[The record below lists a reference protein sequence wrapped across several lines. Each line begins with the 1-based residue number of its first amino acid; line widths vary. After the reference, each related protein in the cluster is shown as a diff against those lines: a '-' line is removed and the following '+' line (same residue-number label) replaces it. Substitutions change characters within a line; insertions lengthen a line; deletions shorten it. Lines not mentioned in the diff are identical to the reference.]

1 MPRIEQFRRAL
12 KVLSDHASN
21 LLLERRVRQQLASA
35 APATG
40 QGYDAVVYFADD
52 VASAYQVRQWFGP
65 MSRLARTHPV
75 AVLCHRPSTAG
86 ALLKDAPLPVHLAT
100 GIAQVEEF
108 IQAHGVRVVFYVN
121 NNQANFTVLRL
132 TSPIHIHLSHGES
145 DKISMASNQLKAY
158 DHCFIAGEASR
169 RRIEAAVRHLRP
181 GSLVEV
187 GRPQLD
193 DSLDGTGGSQGTT
206 GGDRVGKAGTTRR
219 ATVLYAPTWEG
230 DRPAMAYGSLVSHGP
245 ALVEA
250 ILASGEYRL
259 IFRPHPRSGTRLPA
273 HGQAV
278 ERISAMIKAAAKT
291 EPEAGHYVDDRP
303 DFAESM
309 SEADVCVCDISAM
322 AMDWLPRGKP
332 LLVTMPADPG
342 AAVDRNGIA
351 GVVPLLDTG
360 DSGNIVQVLHDL
372 EAAPVSREQSDLVR
386 RIFGD
391 TSPFA
396 STRRFISAF
405 ERALAEAGL

>member
-35 APATG
+35 APATA
-40 QGYDAVVYFADD
+40 QGYDAVIYFADD

-75 AVLCHRPSTAG
+75 AVLCHRPSTAA
-86 ALLKDAPLPVHLAT
+86 ALLKDAPLPVYLAT
-100 GIAQVEEF
+100 GITQVEDF
-108 IQAHGVRVVFYVN
+108 VRTRGTRVVFYVN

-181 GSLVEV
+181 GSLVEI

-193 DSLDGTGGSQGTT
+193 DFVEGTDGDVLKGRT
-206 GGDRVGKAGTTRR
+206 GTTRR

-250 ILASGEYRL
+250 ILASSEYRL
-259 IFRPHPRSGTRLPA
+259 VFRPHPRSGTRLAA

-278 ERISAMIKAAAKT
+278 DRIAAMIRAAAKAQ
-291 EPEAGHYVDDRP
+291 PDAGHYVDDRP
-303 DFAESM
+303 DFAESFT
-309 SEADVCVCDISAM
+309 EADVCICDISAM

-332 LLVTMPADPG
+332 LLVTLPADAG

-351 GVVPLLDTG
+351 GVVPLLDAG

-372 EAAPVSREQSDLVR
+372 EAAPVSQEQLDLVH

-391 TSPFA
+391 TAPYA

>member
-1 MPRIEQFRRAL
+1 VRIEQFRRAL

-21 LLLERRVRQQLASA
+21 LLLERRVRRQLASA
-35 APATG
+35 APATA

-52 VASAYQVRQWFGP
+52 VSSAYQVRQWFGP

-75 AVLCHRPSTAG
+75 AVLCHRPSTAA
-86 ALLKDAPLPVHLAT
+86 ALLRDAPLPVHLAT
-100 GIAQVEEF
+100 GIAQVEDF
-108 IQAHGVRVVFYVN
+108 VRSRGVRVVFYVN

-169 RRIEAAVRHLRP
+169 RRIQAAVRNLRP

-193 DSLDGTGGSQGTT
+193 DAIADSAGTPRVDRTGTG
-206 GGDRVGKAGTTRR
+206 RR

-250 ILASGEYRL
+250 ILASNEYRL
-259 IFRPHPRSGTRLPA
+259 VFRPHPRSGTRLPE
-273 HGQAV
+273 HGRAV
-278 ERISAMIKAAAKT
+278 ERVTAMIKAAAKAQ
-291 EPEAGHYVDDRP
+291 PDAGHYVDDRP
-303 DFAESM
+303 DFAQSM
-309 SEADVCVCDISAM
+309 AEADVCICDISAM

-332 LLVTMPADPG
+332 LLVTRPADAE

-351 GVVPLLDTG
+351 GVVPLLDP
-360 DSGNIVQVLHDL
+360 GNSRNVVQVLHDL
-372 EAAPVSREQSDLVR
+372 EAAPVSQEQLALVH

-391 TSPFA
+391 TSPYA
-396 STRRFISAF
+396 STRRFIGAF
-405 ERALAEAGL
+405 ERSLAEAGL

>member
-21 LLLERRVRQQLASA
+21 LLLERRVRQRLASA
-35 APATG
+35 APAAG
-40 QGYDAVVYFADD
+40 QKYDAVIYFADD
-52 VASAYQVRQWFGP
+52 VASTYQVRQWFGP

-86 ALLKDAPLPVHLAT
+86 ALLEDTPLPVYLAT

-108 IQAHGVRVVFYVN
+108 VQAHGVRVVFYVN

-193 DSLDGTGGSQGTT
+193 DSLDGAGGRAPEGRT
-206 GGDRVGKAGTTRR
+206 GTTRR

-273 HGQAV
+273 HNQSL
-278 ERISAMIKAAAKT
+278 ERISAMIKAAVKA
-291 EPEAGHYVDDRP
+291 EPEAGHYVDNRP
-303 DFAESM
+303 DFEIAM
-309 SEADVCVCDISAM
+309 SEADICVCDISAM

-332 LLVTMPADPG
+332 LLVTRPADPG

-351 GVVPLLDTG
+351 GVVPLLGIG

-372 EAAPVSREQSDLVR
+372 EAAPLSQDQADMVR

-391 TSPFA
+391 TSPYA